1 MHRVT
6 TTPWCF
12 LLIATFCAISF
23 SAAVAADDDQTADS
37 RTVIYRALK
46 SISPATINHD
56 LKAAVPTVNVAIY
69 LGETDGRPHGY
80 VASPDDLTHSF
91 ERAKEI
97 FARAGVQL
105 RLLWA
110 KRAIVPP
117 SWLTV
122 QANDVTGVPSPPEI
136 NIYDGFRSARWRLT
150 TEAKNIF
157 EGIIERHPENH
168 RTIYLLYLKQ
178 VRMAYYDRTTEAR
191 PQIKS
196 IPTGGLS
203 LPAYLFETR
212 IPRRIRGVITL
223 CRQNGKGGRTIAH
236 ELGHK
241 LINVSHEYRKIS
253 PQFEVRGKGGLM
265 IYGRGTE
272 IPSGKAG
279 RWHKERLLL
288 SPFVYRTKKD
298 GTHQWNADYRESGH
312 YYDPLYADKVVRFGI
327 MKPPKRPKQDQPSS
341 E

>member
-1 MHRVT
+1 VYRVT
-6 TTPWCF
+6 DHCCF
-12 LLIATFCAISF
+12 LLVAAFCAF
-23 SAAVAADDDQTADS
+23 SVSSAVAADDDPVASS
-37 RTVIYRALK
+37 RTVVHRALE

-56 LKAAVPTVNVAIY
+56 LKVAVPTVDVAIY
-69 LGETDGRPHGY
+69 LGETDGKPHGY
-80 VASPDDLTHSF
+80 VASPHELAESF
-91 ERAKEI
+91 GRAKEI
-97 FARAGVQL
+97 FAKAGVQL
-105 RLLWA
+105 RLLWV

-117 SWLTV
+117 SWLAV
-122 QANDVTGVPSPPEI
+122 QANDVTGFPSPPEI
-136 NIYDGFRSARWRLT
+136 NTYVGFRSARWRLT
-150 TEAKNIF
+150 TEARNAF
-157 EGIIERHPENH
+157 EGIIERHAENH
-168 RTIYLLYLKQ
+168 RTIYLLYMKQ
-178 VRMAYYDRTTEAR
+178 VRMAYYDRTAKDR

-223 CRQNGKGGRTIAH
+223 CRQSGKGGRTIAH

-253 PQFEVRGKGGLM
+253 PQFEVRGEGGLM

-279 RWHKERLLL
+279 RWHKERLHL
-288 SPFVYRTKKD
+288 SPFIYRTKED
-298 GTHQWNADYRESGH
+298 GTLQWNADYREGGH
-312 YYDPLYADKVVRFGI
+312 YYDPLYADKVIRFGV